1 MTAVVHRPLAP
12 PVVYVGV
19 LNHEQRMLLRVLDG
33 SLRDWMISLCEWMVS
48 MCGWMDGSLRECM
61 VPCVNAWS
69 PRVNG
74 WVLFSASCCR

>member
-61 VPCVNAWS
+61 VSSRECMVSSREWMGA
-69 PRVNG
+69 
-74 WVLFSASCCR
+74 L